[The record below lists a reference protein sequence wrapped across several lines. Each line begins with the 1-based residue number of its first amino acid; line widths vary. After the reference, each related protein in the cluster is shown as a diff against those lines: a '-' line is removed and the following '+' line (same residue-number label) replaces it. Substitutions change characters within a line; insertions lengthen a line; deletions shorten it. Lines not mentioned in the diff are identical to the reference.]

1 MANPENQ
8 YKHKNK
14 AIDAGNQWKW
24 KKNEKNKNKIKE
36 KKPN

>member
-1 MANPENQ
+1 MANPEKQN
-8 YKHKNK
+8 KHKNK